1 MMHLL
6 PQPHHM
12 EIQDG
17 QYRLTYQ
24 SRITI
29 DAACGEQAYESARI
43 LAEDLE
49 QQTGL
54 SLMIDRRMTNFH
66 PGIYL
71 YQREEL
77 KNRLGAEAYEL
88 TISEE
93 GVTVTG
99 GDAAGLLYGVQ
110 TLRQVIRQK
119 GCLLPYLHIEDYPE
133 LSVRGWF
140 HDVTR
145 GRIPTMDFLKRMAD
159 QCSFYKINQMHLY
172 IEHTFLFDGFSEM
185 WRDDTPLTAADILEL
200 DAYCRNLNIDL
211 VPSVATFGHLYK
223 LLRTKTYRHL
233 SELEEADG
241 TAFSFFNRMRHHTLN
256 VTDEES
262 LRLVYRM
269 MDEFLPL
276 FSSKLFNMNGDETF
290 DLGKGKGK
298 PCADQVGSHRMY
310 IDWINKISAHA
321 KELGKRPMFWGDI
334 IAAHPETIKE
344 LPEDIIC
351 MTWDYGLNPG
361 DTNVRRLWENG
372 AVQYLCPG
380 VQGWNQAINSFDTAY
395 ANIKKMAVFAHQFE
409 GAGLLVTDWGDYGHF
424 QYPEFAMPGVA
435 YAAAMGWNSRI
446 SEKEDINRDISVLE
460 FGDRSGKL
468 MAFLADLSNQTVMS
482 WGELIECEEEM
493 RYRVAGKGM
502 EAFWKGY
509 LPRIERK
516 LPLIQERNDR
526 MDACCDEIRG
536 LMPDMN
542 PGDRARMLPY
552 FIMSDGQKLLNRMI
566 AVLAKKWLGNTDV
579 PDVEPAGLA
588 ADFEIW
594 YMEYKKLWRNVS
606 RESEL
611 YRIGE
616 AIFWAADYLRDMDET
631 HGTGESDCLSAR

>member
-1 MMHLL
+1 MHLL

-12 EIQDG
+12 EFQDG
-17 QYRLTYQ
+17 KYRLTYQ

-29 DAACGEQAYESARI
+29 DSACGDQAYETARI
-43 LAEDLE
+43 LAGELE
-49 QQTGL
+49 RQTGL
-54 SLMIDRRMTNFH
+54 SPVIDRRMTGFH

-71 YQREEL
+71 YEKEEL
-77 KNRLGAEAYEL
+77 KSRLGAESYEL
-88 TISEE
+88 TVSEE
-93 GVTVTG
+93 GVTVAG

-110 TLRQVIRQK
+110 TLRQVIRQE
-119 GCLLPYLHIEDYPE
+119 GSLLPYLHIEDYPE
-133 LSVRGWF
+133 LPVRGWF

-159 QCSFYKINQMHLY
+159 QCSYYKINQMHLY
-172 IEHTFLFDGFSEM
+172 IEHTFLFDGLSEM

-200 DAYCRNLNIDL
+200 DAYCRRLNIDL
-211 VPSVATFGHLYK
+211 VPSIATFGHLYK

-233 SELEEADG
+233 SELEEAEG
-241 TAFSFFNRMRHHTLN
+241 AAFSFYNRMHHHTLN

-298 PCADQVGSHRMY
+298 PYADQVGTHRMY
-310 IDWINKISAHA
+310 LDWINKISAHA

-351 MTWDYGLNPG
+351 MTWDYCLSPG

-372 AVQYLCPG
+372 ATQYLCPG
-380 VQGWNQAINSFDTAY
+380 AQGWNQTINSFDTAY
-395 ANIKKMAVFAHQFE
+395 ANIRKMAVFAHQFE
-409 GAGLLVTDWGDYGHF
+409 GAGLLVTDWGDYGHLH
-424 QYPEFAMPGVA
+424 YPEFSMVGVA
-435 YAAAMGWNSRI
+435 YAAAMGWNSRVP
-446 SEKEDINRDISVLE
+446 EKEDINRDISVLE
-460 FGDRSGKL
+460 FGDRSEKL
-468 MAFLADLSNQTVMS
+468 MAVLAELSNQSAMS
-482 WGELIECEEEM
+482 WGELVEFEEET
-493 RYRVAGKGM
+493 RYQVAGKGM
-502 EAFWKGY
+502 DAFWKGY
-509 LPRIERK
+509 LPRLERR
-516 LPLIQERNDR
+516 LPMLRRRNDR
-526 MDACCDEIRG
+526 IDACCDEIRG
-536 LMPDMN
+536 LMTGMN

-566 AVLAKKWLGNTDV
+566 AVLAKRYLGNTDV
-579 PDVEPAGLA
+579 PEVEPAELA
-588 ADFEIW
+588 ADFEVW
-594 YMEYKKLWRNVS
+594 YLEYKKLWRSVS

-616 AIFWAADYLRDMDET
+616 VVFWTADYLRDMD
-631 HGTGESDCLSAR
+631 